1 MPHINDPARRKTALI
16 TGASSGIGAA
26 FAEVFASEGFDL
38 VVTARRESRLHDIAD
53 RLHRQY
59 GAHVVVIVADLTRA
73 DAAARLFGTIH
84 ERGVTVD
91 ALVNSAGFGAPG
103 GYMSAPLTGHQDML
117 KVMVAAM
124 SELTYLSLQGMLD
137 RGYGRIVNVAS
148 TAGLAPTGAGTMYGA
163 AKAFVVTFS
172 VSLGREVSRR
182 GVYVTAVCP
191 GLTRTEFHERPELF
205 ATVKNMPHWMWMD
218 PLDVARRGFRASM
231 SGTSVCVTG
240 GVNRL
245 MVALLRYAPLTL
257 LRNVARFALG
267 PRRTSAP

>member
-1 MPHINDPARRKTALI
+1 
-16 TGASSGIGAA
+16 
-26 FAEVFASEGFDL
+26 
-38 VVTARRESRLHDIAD
+38 
-53 RLHRQY
+53 
-59 GAHVVVIVADLTRA
+59 
-73 DAAARLFGTIH
+73 
-84 ERGVTVD
+84 
-91 ALVNSAGFGAPG
+91 
-103 GYMSAPLTGHQDML
+103 
-117 KVMVAAM
+117 
-124 SELTYLSLQGMLD
+124 
-137 RGYGRIVNVAS
+137 
-148 TAGLAPTGAGTMYGA
+148 MYGA

-172 VSLGREVSRR
+172 VSLGREVSRH

-267 PRRTSAP
+267 PRREQGAPAGPQRF